1 MQSGLLKWKL
11 IALAV
16 TVMAASLLS
25 GSVTASAQEDP
36 LHNER
41 PVAIVRRTKPNHR
54 PSHPRRVVHNRPVI
68 EHAPLLKLQWRV
80 LKVNEAGR
88 AEETN
93 PTAVFHAGDRLR
105 LGVRANQNGFLY
117 IIHQSDPNQPGQV
130 IFPDSRINSG
140 RNDVSRDQEFVL
152 PSNCPMGVAPA
163 DCALIVT
170 PPAGQEVFTLIFSRD
185 LITDLPNTP
194 AEAGGGGIP
203 PAILIRLRNESG
215 QVLKRGRG
223 TTPFSVVVVNTNTRD
238 NEDLYETLLLNK
250 GQ

>member
-1 MQSGLLKWKL
+1 MLGQ
-11 IALAV
+11 
-16 TVMAASLLS
+16 
-25 GSVTASAQEDP
+25 P
-36 LHNER
+36 
-41 PVAIVRRTKPNHR
+41 
-54 PSHPRRVVHNRPVI
+54 
-68 EHAPLLKLQWRV
+68 AP
-80 LKVNEAGR
+80 AGR
-88 AEETN
+88 LLLNNFSFE
-93 PTAVFHAGDRLR
+93 PTRIQAALVSGPVCAVGD
-105 LGVRANQNGFLY
+105 
-117 IIHQSDPNQPGQV
+117 PGTV
-130 IFPDSRINSG
+130 T
-140 RNDVSRDQEFVL
+140 EFVL
-152 PSNCPMGVAPA
+152 PSNCPTGVAPA